1 MHDDTRSVQAVLFAD
16 LTINP
21 FPQLITERSRMP
33 IDINRNDVQRLIVN
47 GAQLV
52 EVLPAEEYNEA
63 HIPGAINI
71 PLKKLDRQNV
81 QHVDPTQPIILY
93 CNDFQ

>member
-1 MHDDTRSVQAVLFAD
+1 LYFIDRIVKELIKEERIEMPTDIHRDDLR
-16 LTINP
+16 
-21 FPQLITERSRMP
+21 
-33 IDINRNDVQRLIVN
+33 RLIAN

-63 HIPGAINI
+63 HLPGAINL
-71 PLKKLDRQNV
+71 PLKKLNKQSIKPL
-81 QHVDPTQPIILY
+81 DPSRPVIVY

>member
-1 MHDDTRSVQAVLFAD
+1 LLYFIDSTVKE
-16 LTINP
+16 
-21 FPQLITERSRMP
+21 LIKEDRIEMP
-33 IDINRNDVQRLIVN
+33 TDIHRNDVQRLVAS

-63 HIPGAINI
+63 HLPGAMNI
-71 PLKKLDRQNV
+71 PLKKLNKQSIKPL
-81 QHVDPTQPIILY
+81 DPSRPVIVY

>member
-1 MHDDTRSVQAVLFAD
+1 LYFIDSTVKEV
-16 LTINP
+16 IKE
-21 FPQLITERSRMP
+21 ERIEMP
-33 IDINRNDVQRLIVN
+33 ININRDNVWRLIAN

-63 HIPGAINI
+63 HLPGAMNI
-71 PLKKLDRQNV
+71 PLKKLNKQSIKPL
-81 QHVDPTQPIILY
+81 DPSRPVIVY

>member
-1 MHDDTRSVQAVLFAD
+1 MPTDISRDDVR
-16 LTINP
+16 
-21 FPQLITERSRMP
+21 
-33 IDINRNDVQRLIVN
+33 RLVAN

-63 HIPGAINI
+63 HLPGAINL
-71 PLKKLDRQNV
+71 PLKKLDRQSA
-81 QHVDPTQPIILY
+81 TQFAPVHPIIVY

>member
-1 MHDDTRSVQAVLFAD
+1 
-16 LTINP
+16 
-21 FPQLITERSRMP
+21 MP
-33 IDINRNDVQRLIVN
+33 RDINRDDVQRLIAD

-63 HIPGAINI
+63 HLPGAINI
-71 PLKKLDRQNV
+71 PLKKLDRQSAKQIDSTHAV
-81 QHVDPTQPIILY
+81 IVY

>member
-1 MHDDTRSVQAVLFAD
+1 
-16 LTINP
+16 
-21 FPQLITERSRMP
+21 MP
-33 IDINRNDVQRLIVN
+33 IDINRDDVQRLLAN

-63 HIPGAINI
+63 HLPGAINI
-71 PLKKLDRQNV
+71 PLKKLDRQSV
-81 QHVDPTQPIILY
+81 KQIEPTHPTILY